1 MSFLLCPG
9 ATPLDAEEKR
19 HRLLACLPGC
29 LNGRGQAQAEDGRAD
44 KALLR
49 QMEGK
54 YADVPVRPPE
64 TSAHVQELYREWLD
78 GADSPRVRE
87 ALHTVYHG
95 PGLPAAS
102 RDIKW

>member
-19 HRLLACLPGC
+19 HRLPACLPGC